1 MTTVQN
7 IPDQSEVACI
17 CTLSAFYNMAK
28 QHCREVS
35 PHATDEGK
43 ASIKKKYDKLGIL
56 AEVRGE
62 GSEWVL
68 KAKPWAHA
76 VRNRKRNIGMSA
88 NISVELKKIS
98 IKKPACLWS
107 VCVWTLFD

>member
-17 CTLSAFYNMAK
+17 CTLSAFYDMAK

-43 ASIKKKYDKLGIL
+43 ASIKKKYDKLGIW

-62 GSEWVL
+62 GSERVL
-68 KAKPWAHA
+68 KAQPLAHT
-76 VRNRKRNIGMSA
+76 VRNRKQYWHERQHFS
-88 NISVELKKIS
+88 
-98 IKKPACLWS
+98 
-107 VCVWTLFD
+107 

>member
-1 MTTVQN
+1 
-7 IPDQSEVACI
+7 
-17 CTLSAFYNMAK
+17 MAK
-28 QHCREVS
+28 QHRREVA
-35 PHATDEGK
+35 HATDKGK
-43 ASIKKKYDKLGIL
+43 ASIKKYDKLGIW

-88 NISVELKKIS
+88 NISVVTMIYL
-98 IKKPACLWS
+98 
-107 VCVWTLFD
+107 

>member
-1 MTTVQN
+1 
-7 IPDQSEVACI
+7 
-17 CTLSAFYNMAK
+17 MAK

-43 ASIKKKYDKLGIL
+43 ASIKKYDKLGIW

-68 KAKPWAHA
+68 KAQPLAHA
-76 VRNRKRNIGMSA
+76 VRNRK
-88 NISVELKKIS
+88 KIL
-98 IKKPACLWS
+98 A
-107 VCVWTLFD
+107 

>member
-17 CTLSAFYNMAK
+17 CTLSAFYHMAK
-28 QHCREVS
+28 QHRRVVT
-35 PHATDEGK
+35 HATDEWK
-43 ASIKKKYDKLGIL
+43 ASIKKYDKLGIW
-56 AEVRGE
+56 AEARGE

-68 KAKPWAHA
+68 KAQPWAHP

-88 NISVELKKIS
+88 NISVE
-98 IKKPACLWS
+98 
-107 VCVWTLFD
+107 

>member
-17 CTLSAFYNMAK
+17 CTLSAFYDMAK

-43 ASIKKKYDKLGIL
+43 ASIKKNMTNLGFGLKLGGKGQ
-56 AEVRGE
+56 RG
-62 GSEWVL
+62 
-68 KAKPWAHA
+68 
-76 VRNRKRNIGMSA
+76 
-88 NISVELKKIS
+88 
-98 IKKPACLWS
+98 
-107 VCVWTLFD
+107 F